1 MHNWIATTFFL
12 FVLSLSLPAQAGLF
26 LSPAY
31 AAVRCETQ
39 YGGREVC
46 VRTGQLQI
54 DKEVLN
60 PQENKFVD
68 NLGLSDH
75 KFAPGEEITFKLK
88 VKNVGDAT
96 FNKVSVTDTLPSL
109 LELTSGSTSFEI
121 SDLTVGEIEEREIKA
136 KVTASGNFPQDKTI
150 VCVINTAEA
159 GSGSENDRDT
169 AQVCLGRKV
178 VGPAPA
184 VAPIIPPTGPEDWLP
199 LLVLS
204 LLTGATGLYLI
215 KLNKRSA
222 S

>member
-1 MHNWIATTFFL
+1 MSKKLKVAGLLST
-12 FVLSLSLPAQAGLF
+12 LSLSLF

-54 DKEVLN
+54 DKEIFSS
-60 PQENKFVD
+60 QENKFVD
-68 NLGLSDH
+68 NLGLNDR

-88 VKNVGDAT
+88 IKNVGDAT
-96 FNKVSVTDTLPSL
+96 FDKVSVTDSLPSL
-109 LELTSGSTSFEI
+109 LELVSGSTSFEI
-121 SDLTVGEIEEREIKA
+121 SDLTAGETEEREIKA
-136 KVTASGNFPQDKTI
+136 KVAASGNFPGDKTI

-159 GSGSENDRDT
+159 VSGGEKDRDT
-169 AQVCLGRKV
+169 SQVCLERKV

-184 VAPIIPPTGPEDWLP
+184 AKPAELPPTGPEDWLP

-204 LLTGATGLYLI
+204 LLTGSTGLYLI
-215 KLNKRSA
+215 SKA
-222 S
+222 